1 MSNAKLMWITPQ
13 AEYMMAYIARGSN
26 PTNQA
31 NPEFRK
37 LFEYMLKHDHWSP
50 FQMASMCVEI
60 ETSLAIAGQV
70 KRHWSIACCE
80 PADIQ
85 ETSMRYM
92 DPFEHGWGFQ
102 EIEFRETATNNR
114 QSSKNPLNESDA
126 RFAQSHINEYLGKLR
141 YLREYLKVL
150 GVANETIRMLYPQA
164 TTTRFYLAGSCR
176 SWIHYFQQRL
186 SEHAQFEHQ
195 VLGLQIWD
203 IFVECFPTVAEI
215 TLLKGNASVEAQT
228 KVVNETFRKEK
239 EDDSTY
245 WDGGGHVR

>member
-1 MSNAKLMWITPQ
+1 MSHAKLMWMTPN

-26 PTNQA
+26 PPNQS

-37 LFEYMLKHDHWSP
+37 LFQYMIKHDHWSP

-102 EIEFRETATNNR
+102 EIDFRHSAENNR
-114 QSSKNPLNESDA
+114 QSSKESLGGMDLHLADQALKRYFMVLEHA
-126 RFAQSHINEYLGKLR
+126 RE
-141 YLREYLKVL
+141 ELKKI
-150 GVANETIRMLYPQA
+150 GVANETLRMIYPMA
-164 TTTRFYLAGSCR
+164 TTTRFYLSGSCR
-176 SWIHYFQQRL
+176 SWIHYFEQRL

-195 VLGLQIWD
+195 VLALQLWD
-203 IFVECFPTVAEI
+203 IFEECFPTVASI
-215 TLLKGNASVEAQT
+215 TLLKGGASVEAQT
-228 KVVNETFRKEK
+228 RVVNETFRKVE
-239 EDDSTY
+239 ED
-245 WDGGGHVR
+245 